1 MKTIEE
7 AAIEYINDKYEQFAL
22 LDIIGEATSIKDFR
36 DDFKAGVEFSQ
47 QFYLIERDQ
56 YADIDL
62 NQKEELERNM
72 PILVKYLNEDG
83 ETTYD
88 VFAEYYPVLQDPIY
102 THWRPINLK

>member
-1 MKTIEE
+1 METVQSKAEEICIYVDGSCDAKTV
-7 AAIEYINDKYEQFAL
+7 AYESFL
-22 LDIIGEATSIKDFR
+22 S
-36 DDFKAGVEFSQ
+36 GVEFAQ
-47 QFYLIERDQ
+47 QFYPIERDQ
-56 YADIDL
+56 YAEIDL
-62 NQKEELERNM
+62 KQKEELECNM

>member
-7 AAIEYINDKYEQFAL
+7 AA
-22 LDIIGEATSIKDFR
+22 KDFN
-36 DDFKAGVEFSQ
+36 DSHVNGHHPQKWVSDIFKAGVDFAQ
-47 QFYLIERDQ
+47 QFYPIERDQ
-56 YADIDL
+56 YAEIDL
-62 NQKEELERNM
+62 KQKEELECNM